1 MKQVCNQICTIGST
15 IIVKSILLA
24 AALLASTA
32 SAQASE
38 PKSPVTAIR
47 TQRLIANPAAGNG
60 TPALILVEAG
70 RVAAILP
77 ADAPVPAGAR
87 LVDLGSATV
96 IPGLIDSH
104 VHLTGDPGGNFW
116 QEAVE
121 SDEHMVA
128 VGVKNARLTAQA
140 GFTTVRDLGS
150 AKLTGFALRD
160 AIREGLVPGPRI
172 IASGPAVSIIGGHGD
187 VNGFRPEVAEV
198 LSPGNTCT
206 GPIECSARVRE
217 AAKRG
222 ADVIKITATGGV
234 LSQQGRGLGQ
244 HFTDAEMKAIVET
257 ATSLGLKVAAHAHGN
272 SGIRAASAA
281 GVASVEHV
289 TFPDAETIKLL
300 AANKTWVVPTLM
312 AISGVNARLGK
323 GIYTPTVEKKARE
336 AVAVWGQG
344 LNAAVKAGVPIAFGT
359 DSGVFEHGRNAEEFA
374 LMVEKGGMTPR
385 AALVSATIGAADLL
399 GLSAETGT
407 IAVGK
412 SADIIAVD
420 GDPLSNPRALEKM
433 RFVMAA
439 GRTIPLD

>member
-1 MKQVCNQICTIGST
+1 MKATIFASALT
-15 IIVKSILLA
+15 
-24 AALLASTA
+24 AALISAPVSGQTAPA
-32 SAQASE
+32 SAQNT
-38 PKSPVTAIR
+38 PQVTAIR
-47 TQRLIANPAAGNG
+47 TQRLIANPALGTG
-60 TPALILVEAG
+60 TPAIILVEAG
-70 RVAAILP
+70 RIKAILP
-77 ADAPVPAGAR
+77 ADAAIPADAR

-96 IPGLIDSH
+96 LPGLIDSH

-121 SDEHMVA
+121 SDEHTVA
-128 VGVKNARLTAQA
+128 VGAKNARLTAQA
-140 GFTTVRDLGS
+140 GFTTVRDVGS
-150 AKLTGFALRD
+150 ARLAGFALRD
-160 AIREGLVPGPRI
+160 AIREGLVPGPRVL
-172 IASGPAVSIIGGHGD
+172 ASGPAVSIIGGHGD
-187 VNGFRPEVAEV
+187 VNGFRPEVAEA

-206 GPIECSARVRE
+206 GPIECAARVRE

-244 HFTDAEMKAIVET
+244 HFTDGEMKAIVDT
-257 ATSLGLKVAAHAHGN
+257 ASSLGLKVAAHAHGN
-272 SGIRAASAA
+272 MGIRAASAA

-289 TFPDAETIKLL
+289 TFPDVETIRVL

-385 AALVSATIGAADLL
+385 AALVSATVGAADLL
-399 GLSAETGT
+399 GISAETGT

-420 GDPLSNPRALEKM
+420 GDPLSDPRALEKM

-439 GRTIPLD
+439 GRTISLD

>member
-1 MKQVCNQICTIGST
+1 MKST
-15 IIVKSILLA
+15 LLA
-24 AALLASTA
+24 GTIAAVMLATA
-32 SAQASE
+32 AGAQTPPSQVSAQ
-38 PKSPVTAIR
+38 VTAIR
-47 TQRLIANPAAGNG
+47 TQRLLANPATGNG
-60 TPALILVEAG
+60 TPALILIEAG
-70 RVAAILP
+70 RIAAILP
-77 ADAPVPAGAR
+77 VDAPVPEGAK
-87 LVDLGSATV
+87 LVDLGTATV
-96 IPGLIDSH
+96 LPGLIDSH
-104 VHLTGDPGGNFW
+104 VHLTGDPDGNFW
-116 QEAVE
+116 QQAVE
-121 SDEHMVA
+121 SDEHAVA
-128 VGVKNARLTAQA
+128 VGAKNARLTAQA

-160 AIREGLVPGPRI
+160 AVREGLVPGPRI
-172 IASGPAVSIIGGHGD
+172 VASGPAVSIIGGHGD
-187 VNGFRPEVAEV
+187 VNGFRPEVAEA

-206 GPIECSARVRE
+206 GPIECAARVRE

-257 ATSLGLKVAAHAHGN
+257 ASSLGLKVAAHAHGN
-272 SGIRAASAA
+272 IGIRAASAA

-289 TFPDAETIKLL
+289 TFPDAETVRVL

-312 AISGVNARLGK
+312 AFSGLNARLGK

-336 AVAVWGQG
+336 AVAAWGQG

-407 IAVGK
+407 IAIGK

-420 GDPLSNPRALEKM
+420 GDPLVNPRALEKM